1 MSYFYY
7 LWHRNDAATTIF
19 HYICDSKVTIFFQ
32 SVAMNVI
39 LFSRK
44 QVNHHADQLREMFDA
59 ITHLGMEYTINEE
72 FAEVVEALLGVTIEA
87 AKRFSGRAEFKGD
100 DVMIT
105 YGGDGTLLEGVQRL
119 PNFNTPVV
127 GINCGRLGYLT
138 VDNGDGI
145 TQLFERIANNEVD
158 YQKRSMLC
166 VESSAIDGGRCLALN
181 ELTIHRHGATMI
193 SIDTFVGGKKVS
205 TYHGDGL
212 VVSTPTGSTAY
223 SLSVGGP
230 IVDPM
235 CRCFILSPLAPH
247 NLTMRPVVIP
257 DSVDV
262 ELHLMSRGCEAFL
275 SADNRTYRL
284 GDGARISIR
293 LAEKMLILA
302 TPHNNTFYDTL
313 RKKMMWGV
321 DHR

>member
-1 MSYFYY
+1 
-7 LWHRNDAATTIF
+7 
-19 HYICDSKVTIFFQ
+19 
-32 SVAMNVI
+32 MNVI
-39 LFSRK
+39 LFSRT
-44 QVNHHADQLREMFDA
+44 QVNHHAEQLREMFDA
-59 ITHLGMEYTINEE
+59 IARLGMEYTINEE
-72 FAEVVEALLGVTIEA
+72 FAELIEVLLDITIEPSR
-87 AKRFSGRAEFKGD
+87 KFSGRAIAKGD

-119 PNFNTPVV
+119 PNFDTPVV

-145 TQLFERIANNEVD
+145 SELFERIAHGELM
-158 YQKRSMLC
+158 YQKRSMLRIEC
-166 VESSAIDGGRCLALN
+166 EAIEDGSCLALN
-181 ELTIHRHGATMI
+181 EATIHRHGATMI
-193 SIDTFVGGKKVS
+193 SIDTNVGGKKIS

-212 VVSTPTGSTAY
+212 VISTPTGSTAY

-235 CRCFILSPLAPH
+235 CQCFILSPLAPH
-247 NLTMRPVVIP
+247 NLTMRPVVVP
-257 DSVDV
+257 ESVNI
-262 ELHLMSRGCEAFL
+262 ELGLISRGCDAFL

-284 GDGARISIR
+284 DDGAKISIT
-293 LAEKMLILA
+293 LASERLILA